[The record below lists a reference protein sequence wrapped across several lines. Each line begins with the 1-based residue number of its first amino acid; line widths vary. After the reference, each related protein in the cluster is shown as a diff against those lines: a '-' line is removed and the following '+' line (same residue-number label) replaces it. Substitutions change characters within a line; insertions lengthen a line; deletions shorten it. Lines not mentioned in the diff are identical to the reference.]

1 MERLLIY
8 STCKNSTLVD
18 YLNIQNVMATYKV
31 LLTAMIALF
40 VFEIVVNKVYLDP
53 HKCDFT
59 FVDLRKIKH
68 NSIRP
73 WWLGG
78 RASAS

>member
-1 MERLLIY
+1 
-8 STCKNSTLVD
+8 
-18 YLNIQNVMATYKV
+18 MATYKV

-40 VFEIVVNKVYLDP
+40 VVVVNKVYLDP

-68 NSIRP
+68 NSSP
-73 WWLGG
+73 TP
-78 RASAS
+78 SE